1 MWYGCG
7 LFSLKQTVPDG
18 EDIINMNLM
27 WCGCGFFLKW
37 LYLMVYK
44 SYEFD
49 VGVASCLLSLFY
61 FRHQAVKFF
70 FIVLLHVMQVSSIQ
84 QTLRTVQVAL

>member
-1 MWYGCG
+1 
-7 LFSLKQTVPDG
+7 
-18 EDIINMNLM
+18 MNLM

-44 SYEFD
+44 LYEFD
-49 VGVASCLLSLFY
+49 VGVASSLLSLCY
-61 FRHQAVKFF
+61 FRHEAVKFC
-70 FIVLLHVMQVSSIQ
+70 LLCCCMRCRYHQ

>member
-1 MWYGCG
+1 
-7 LFSLKQTVPDG
+7 
-18 EDIINMNLM
+18 MNLM

-44 SYEFD
+44 LYEFD
-49 VGVASCLLSLFY
+49 VGVASCLLSLCY
-61 FRHQAVKFF
+61 FRHEAVKL
-70 FIVLLHVMQVSSIQ
+70 FIVLLHEMQVSSIQ